1 MHDMQASNQ
10 QKYDMHELP
19 KKKRKTNL
27 KPWVVSQEALSYSPR

>member
-1 MHDMQASNQ
+1 MHEMQTSIK
-10 QKYDMHELP
+10 QKHDMHELP